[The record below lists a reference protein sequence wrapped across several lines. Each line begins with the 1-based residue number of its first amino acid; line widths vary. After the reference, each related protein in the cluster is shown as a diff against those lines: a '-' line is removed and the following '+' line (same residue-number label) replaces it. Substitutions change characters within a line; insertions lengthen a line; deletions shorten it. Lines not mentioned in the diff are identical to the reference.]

1 MQPGIDQGI
10 VPFALVP
17 QTLLAPTTKEVVTDL
32 ALGGTWINRNPR
44 QVNRTGVNV
53 ITPGYISNDV
63 SIIEPTSPVLI
74 RIVATSPPCGLNVIQ
89 KVVNKWQST
98 SPGLIGQTQT
108 PKFMDMV
115 ISTINALDKS
125 SGISTP
131 TEQVEKFT
139 REFNIHY
146 RCLA

>member
-17 QTLLAPTTKEVVTDL
+17 QTLLAPTTKEVVTD
-32 ALGGTWINRNPR
+32 AASGGAWINRNPR

-108 PKFMDMV
+108 PQFMDMV

-125 SGISTP
+125 TYILGQDRKS
-131 TEQVEKFT
+131 VV
-139 REFNIHY
+139 
-146 RCLA
+146 